1 MSCLSHC
8 HLRNSADGFPGKNTH
23 HLSSDAAAFGRD
35 DIYPEQLCK
44 LCSLFTYNYITY
56 NS

>member
-1 MSCLSHC
+1 MNVMPVPLSSEEFC
-8 HLRNSADGFPGKNTH
+8 GWSLEKNTH

-44 LCSLFTYNYITY
+44 LCSLFTYI
-56 NS
+56 